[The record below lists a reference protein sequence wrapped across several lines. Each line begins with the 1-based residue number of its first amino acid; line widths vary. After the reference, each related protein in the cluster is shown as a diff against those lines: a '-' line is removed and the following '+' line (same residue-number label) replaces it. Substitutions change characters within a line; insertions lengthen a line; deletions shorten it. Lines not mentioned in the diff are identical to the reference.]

1 MIVDYFTLAIRSL
14 HHRLLR
20 TFLTVLGVVIGVAAI
35 IALVTISQGLQN
47 AVVHEF
53 SKIGTDRI
61 YVLPKGFLFPMGT
74 GALNIKDLEVVKDV
88 QEIDYAIG
96 YLVKTA
102 GVEFKREKTMLNIIG
117 WPTEYTDKLKKDYD
131 LWLIEGDYFKV
142 EKYACLVGYL
152 VAEEIFNKEVHAKDK
167 IKINGV
173 EFRVSGVVKEIG
185 SREDDSQIYIP
196 LDTAREL
203 FNDANGITAIDAKV
217 RAGEDPES
225 VANKVKRK
233 LSRIRNEK
241 TFDVL
246 TPAQLL
252 EQFGNVIAILQI
264 VLGGIAAI
272 SLVVG
277 SVGIAN
283 SLYSS
288 VLERINEI
296 GTLKAVGASTKNIL
310 SLFLVESAII
320 GAIGG
325 AIGIIIGVVISYVV
339 GILAVASGFKLM
351 KIIISWKLLVFAFLF
366 SIAIG
371 IISGVMPA
379 RSAAKLKPAEALRK

>member
-1 MIVDYFTLAIRSL
+1 M
-14 HHRLLR
+14 
-20 TFLTVLGVVIGVAAI
+20 
-35 IALVTISQGLQN
+35 
-47 AVVHEF
+47 
-53 SKIGTDRI
+53 
-61 YVLPKGFLFPMGT
+61 
-74 GALNIKDLEVVKDV
+74 
-88 QEIDYAIG
+88 
-96 YLVKTA
+96 
-102 GVEFKREKTMLNIIG
+102 
-117 WPTEYTDKLKKDYD
+117 
-131 LWLIEGDYFKV
+131 
-142 EKYACLVGYL
+142 
-152 VAEEIFNKEVHAKDK
+152 
-167 IKINGV
+167 
-173 EFRVSGVVKEIG
+173 
-185 SREDDSQIYIP
+185 
-196 LDTAREL
+196 TAREL

-217 RAGEDPES
+217 RVGEDPES

-351 KIIISWKLLVFAFLF
+351 KIIISWKLLIFAFLF